1 MAVGHSI
8 ANHHPASLVLA
19 LIMATNSPPSVSL
32 DLYPSGVAS
41 ASGASAVSWSAI
53 FAGAVAAMA
62 MTLILIA
69 IGSAF
74 GFASVS
80 PWPGVGAAPA
90 TFTIAAGV
98 WLIVTQWLSSAVGG
112 YLAGRLRVRWH
123 GLHSDEVFFRDTAH
137 GLLTWATATV
147 LVAMVAVAAS
157 ALSGMA
163 APPVDVEMS
172 KDAVD
177 AARKAAMTVAGFT
190 GVSMLVGAFI
200 ASVSGA
206 IGGRLRDLHP

>member
-1 MAVGHSI
+1 
-8 ANHHPASLVLA
+8 
-19 LIMATNSPPSVSL
+19 
-32 DLYPSGVAS
+32 
-41 ASGASAVSWSAI
+41 
-53 FAGAVAAMA
+53 

-80 PWPGVGAAPA
+80 PWPGVGAAPT

-123 GLHSDEVFFRDTAH
+123 GLHTDEVFFRDTAH

-157 ALSGMA
+157 ALSNIAA
-163 APPVDVEMS
+163 APADVDMS
-172 KDAVD
+172 KDAID
-177 AARKAAMTVAGFT
+177 AARKAAMAVAGFT
-190 GVSMLVGAFI
+190 GLSMLVGAFI

>member
-1 MAVGHSI
+1 
-8 ANHHPASLVLA
+8 
-19 LIMATNSPPSVSL
+19 MATNIPPTVNP
-32 DLYPSGVAS
+32 DLYPSGVGS
-41 ASGASAVSWSAI
+41 ASSASAVSWPAI
-53 FAGAVAAMA
+53 FAGTVAAVA

-80 PWPGVGAAPA
+80 PWPGVGAAPT

-123 GLHSDEVFFRDTAH
+123 GLHTDEVFFRDTAH

-157 ALSGMA
+157 ALSNIA
-163 APPVDVEMS
+163 AAPVDVEMS
-172 KDAVD
+172 KDAID
-177 AARKAAMTVAGFT
+177 AARKAAMSVAGFT
-190 GVSMLVGAFI
+190 GLSLLVGAFVG
-200 ASVSGA
+200 AVAGA
-206 IGGRLRDLHP
+206 IGGRLRDMHP

>member
-1 MAVGHSI
+1 
-8 ANHHPASLVLA
+8 
-19 LIMATNSPPSVSL
+19 MATNIPPSVGS
-32 DLYPSGVAS
+32 DLYPSGIAS
-41 ASGASAVSWSAI
+41 ASSASAVSWSAI
-53 FAGAVAAMA
+53 FAGTVAAVA

-80 PWPGVGAAPA
+80 PWPGVGAAPT

-123 GLHSDEVFFRDTAH
+123 GLHTDEVFFRDTAH

-157 ALSGMA
+157 ALSTIA
-163 APPVDVEMS
+163 ATPVDVEMS
-172 KDAVD
+172 KDAID
-177 AARKAAMTVAGFT
+177 AARKAAMSVAGFT
-190 GVSMLVGAFI
+190 GLSLLVGAFVG
-200 ASVSGA
+200 AVAGA

>member
-1 MAVGHSI
+1 V
-8 ANHHPASLVLA
+8 A
-19 LIMATNSPPSVSL
+19 LIMATNIPPSVNP
-32 DLYPSGVAS
+32 DLYPSGIAS
-41 ASGASAVSWSAI
+41 NSSASAVSWSAI
-53 FAGAVAAMA
+53 VAGTVAAVA

-80 PWPGVGAAPA
+80 PWPGVGAAPT

-123 GLHSDEVFFRDTAH
+123 GLHTDEVFFRDTAH
-137 GLLTWATATV
+137 GLLTWATATT

-157 ALSGMA
+157 ALSNIA
-163 APPVDVEMS
+163 ATPVDVDMS

-177 AARKAAMTVAGFT
+177 AARKAAMAVAGFT
-190 GVSMLVGAFI
+190 GLSMLVGAFI

-206 IGGRLRDLHP
+206 IGGRLRDMHP

>member
-1 MAVGHSI
+1 
-8 ANHHPASLVLA
+8 
-19 LIMATNSPPSVSL
+19 MATNIPPSVNP
-32 DLYPSGVAS
+32 DLYPSGVGS
-41 ASGASAVSWSAI
+41 ASSASAVSWSAI
-53 FAGAVAAMA
+53 FAGTVAAVA
-62 MTLILIA
+62 MTLILIS

-80 PWPGVGAAPA
+80 PWPGVGAAST

-123 GLHSDEVFFRDTAH
+123 GLHTDEVFFRDTAH

-157 ALSGMA
+157 ALSNIA
-163 APPVDVEMS
+163 AAPVDVDMS
-172 KDAVD
+172 KEAID
-177 AARKAAMTVAGFT
+177 AARKAAMSVAGFT
-190 GVSMLVGAFI
+190 GLSLLVGAFVG
-200 ASVSGA
+200 AVAGA
-206 IGGRLRDLHP
+206 IGGRLRDMHP

>member
-1 MAVGHSI
+1 
-8 ANHHPASLVLA
+8 
-19 LIMATNSPPSVSL
+19 MATNIPPSVSSG
-32 DLYPSGVAS
+32 LYPSGIAS
-41 ASGASAVSWSAI
+41 ASSASAVSWSAI
-53 FAGAVAAMA
+53 FAGTVAAVA

-80 PWPGVGAAPA
+80 PWPGVGAAPT

-123 GLHSDEVFFRDTAH
+123 GLHTDEVFFRDTAH

-157 ALSGMA
+157 ALSNIA
-163 APPVDVEMS
+163 ATPVDVEMS
-172 KDAVD
+172 KDAID
-177 AARKAAMTVAGFT
+177 AARKAAMSVAGFT
-190 GVSMLVGAFI
+190 GLSLLVGAFVG
-200 ASVSGA
+200 AVAGA

>member
-1 MAVGHSI
+1 
-8 ANHHPASLVLA
+8 
-19 LIMATNSPPSVSL
+19 MATNIPPSVGS
-32 DLYPSGVAS
+32 DLYPSGIAS
-41 ASGASAVSWSAI
+41 ASSASAVSWSAI
-53 FAGAVAAMA
+53 FAGTVAAVA

-80 PWPGVGAAPA
+80 PWPSVGAAPT

-123 GLHSDEVFFRDTAH
+123 GLHTDEVFFRDTAH

-157 ALSGMA
+157 ALSTIA
-163 APPVDVEMS
+163 ATPVDVEMS
-172 KDAVD
+172 KDAID
-177 AARKAAMTVAGFT
+177 AARKAAMSVAGFT
-190 GVSMLVGAFI
+190 GLSLLVGAFVG
-200 ASVSGA
+200 AVAGA